1 MQIDGEVLKLS
12 TSTLKIIKLG
22 KVCLILQISLIYES
36 LYYSQVKY
44 IFKVL
49 NIAVEPFFDEKIVL
63 FFGLLLLPFRLLQ
76 G

>member
-49 NIAVEPFFDEKIVL
+49 NIAVELFFDEKIVL